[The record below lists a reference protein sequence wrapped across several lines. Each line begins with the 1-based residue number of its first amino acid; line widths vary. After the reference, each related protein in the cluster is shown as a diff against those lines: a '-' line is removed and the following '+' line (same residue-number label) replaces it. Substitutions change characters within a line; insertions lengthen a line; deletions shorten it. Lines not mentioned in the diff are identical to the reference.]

1 MKYLKL
7 SYDKVQCL
15 AHLMLGVQLALCAS
29 LSPFQTAVLGMDRT
43 EKVLVFFLAPPLSF
57 LPFAWEGLAVK
68 YMINQN
74 RPQFYSPLY
83 SLLEQRAYI
92 FIYSRHFEFK
102 MTNYKFFE
110 WSAENQ
116 NGNAV
121 DEEVFFTIHQ
131 SVLLTL
137 QYMSISQTQLD
148 QEKSFQIV
156 NC

>member
-1 MKYLKL
+1 MIRFNAQHILHQVYSLPCVLASLLLKL
-7 SYDKVQCL
+7 RYWGSIEERRFWY
-15 AHLMLGVQLALCAS
+15 
-29 LSPFQTAVLGMDRT
+29 
-43 EKVLVFFLAPPLSF
+43 FFLPPSLSF
-57 LPFAWEGLAVK
+57 LPFAWEGLGVK

-148 QEKSFQIV
+148 QEKSFQII